1 MIAYIACLRRREFYP
16 SLMRALRDESR
27 RLRGGLMAN
36 LLEIAGRET
45 LSQLDYVGSLN
56 IQLWATLRGMRAAL
70 PLVGNRH
77 RWRAAVHQMLEIGVE
92 ALPMV
97 ALLAMCSGFILAMQ
111 GASELRRFG
120 ALHFVIDLVAVG
132 FTRELGPLLTAIAV
146 SGRSG
151 SAFAAEIG
159 TMKVTEEI
167 DALKVMAFEPVEFVL
182 APKYL
187 AALVAVPC
195 LSIVANLFGI
205 LAGGLFMF
213 FSTHLGL
220 LLYFRS
226 VLNSIVLR
234 DVLAGLIKAVAFATI
249 IAHVGCLE
257 GLRVRGGPEAVGRST
272 TSAVVRSTFLVIV
285 ADAIFTTIFYFVG
298 KT

>member
-1 MIAYIACLRRREFYP
+1 
-16 SLMRALRDESR
+16 
-27 RLRGGLMAN
+27 MAN
-36 LLEIAGRET
+36 VLEITGRET
-45 LSQLDYVGSLN
+45 LNYLDYVGSLN
-56 IQLWATLRGMRAAL
+56 IQLWATLRGIRKTL
-70 PLVGNRH
+70 PLIGNRH
-77 RWRAAVHQMLEIGVE
+77 RWHATINQMLEIGFD

-97 ALLAMCSGFILAMQ
+97 TLLAMCSGFILAMQ

-167 DALKVMAFEPVEFVL
+167 DALKIMAFDPVEFVL

-187 AALVAVPC
+187 AALIAVPC
-195 LSIVANLFGI
+195 LSIVSNFFGI

-220 LLYFRS
+220 PLYFRY
-226 VLNSIVLR
+226 VLTSIQLR
-234 DVLAGLIKAVAFATI
+234 DVLAGLIKSVAFATI
-249 IAHVGCLE
+249 IAQVGCLE
-257 GLRVRGGPEAVGRST
+257 GLRVRGGPDAVGRST
-272 TSAVVRSTFLVIV
+272 TTAVVRSTFLVIV
-285 ADAIFTTIFYFVG
+285 ADAVFTAIFYFVG
-298 KT
+298 KA